1 MALDTIPKQ
10 EGGKLKAIA
19 SGTLPSGKPV
29 IVNADGTV
37 SVVASTGSAASS
49 GSAVTFSSTDPLE
62 GLTAVY
68 DSSNNKVVVLYSDNG
83 NSDYGKATV
92 GTVSGS
98 SISFGTPV
106 IFNSAATEKIGGT
119 FDSSAGKVVA
129 VYTRSGSSQC
139 VARVGTV
146 SGTSVSFGSDSMFH
160 SGSTSEPMFA
170 VFDSTNNKVVISYQD
185 NNNSKYGSA
194 VIATV
199 SGTSISQFSNTFVYE
214 SYESYPLPMCFDSVN
229 GKVVIPY
236 QKGGSFSDGYCVIAT
251 VSSATSMSFGSPVG
265 FSGTDDISGGCAAY
279 DPVNEKVVIAW
290 SDRGNGEAGTAV
302 VGTVS
307 GSSISFGSRVVFE
320 SGDGQNAVPRS
331 ATYDS
336 NAGLIAISYEN
347 ESSPNGVYLA
357 FGTVNGTSI
366 SFTENFS
373 VEDNTYRNFH
383 PVVYDANANKLVVAY
398 RDYNGGSEIGKAI
411 VVVPDTLSTNLT
423 LENYIGISAGGAV
436 ADSDNA
442 IVDIVGTVSTNQSG
456 LTAGQQY
463 YVQTDGT
470 VGTTPADPSV
480 LAGTAISAT
489 KMLVKT

>member
-10 EGGKLKAIA
+10 EGGKLKAVA
-19 SGTLPSGKPV
+19 SGTLPNGKPV
-29 IVNADGTV
+29 VVNSDGTV

-49 GSAVTFSSTDPLE
+49 GSAATFSSTNPLE

-68 DSSNNKVVVLYSDNG
+68 DSSNSKVVVLYSDDG
-83 NSDYGKATV
+83 NSDYGTAIV
-92 GTVSGS
+92 GTVSGT
-98 SISFGTPV
+98 SISFGSKV
-106 IFNSAATEKIGGT
+106 IFNSASTEKIGGT
-119 FDSSAGKVVA
+119 FDSNAGKVVA
-129 VYTRSGSSQC
+129 VYARSGYSQC

-146 SGTSVSFGSDSMFH
+146 SGTSISFGSDSMFH
-160 SGSTSEPMFA
+160 SGSTSSPMFA
-170 VFDSTNNKVVISYQD
+170 VFDSSNNKVVISYQD
-185 NNNSKYGSA
+185 NNNSQYGSA

-214 SYESYPLPMCFDSVN
+214 SYESYPMPMCFDSVN

-251 VSSATSMSFGSPVG
+251 VASGTSMSFGSPVG
-265 FSGTDDISGGCAAY
+265 FSGTDDVSGGCAAY

-307 GSSISFGSRVVFE
+307 GTSISFGGRVVFE

-331 ATYDS
+331 AVYDS
-336 NAGLIAISYEN
+336 DAGLVAISYEN
-347 ESSPNGVYLA
+347 ESSPNGVHLA
-357 FGTVNGTSI
+357 FGTVSGTSI

-373 VEDNTYRNFH
+373 VEGDTYRDFH

-423 LENYIGISAGGAV
+423 SENYIGMSTGGSV
-436 ADSDNA
+436 ADGDNA
-442 IVDIVGTVSTNQSG
+442 TVDIVGTVSSNQVS
-456 LTAGQQY
+456 LTPGQQY

-480 LAGTAISAT
+480 LAGTAVSAT
-489 KMLVKT
+489 KMVVKS